1 MRSRA
6 ERSFACAL
14 FAACSCALPVAAQS
28 IRAVRV
34 AEPPHIDGQLQET
47 AWRDA
52 NAAEAFT
59 QKAPLAGQ
67 KPSGRTVL
75 RVLYDDEALYVAF
88 DCEQP
93 GHPVTALLARR
104 DRPTESDW
112 VAVAVDAR
120 GEGRSAFEFSVSAAG
135 VLVDGVR
142 FDDGKIAREWDG
154 VWDAASLRRG
164 DGWSAELR
172 IPLRVLRATAERTSW
187 GFQARR
193 YVSAAQ
199 ELDEWAYSPRA
210 GGGEVSRY
218 GRLELPQPVAAGGA
232 LELRPFAVARAEYQA
247 PNPAI
252 AHHGYRFE
260 PSAGLDFQWQP
271 GDGWALDGTLNPDFA
286 QVEADRLILNL
297 SRIELVFP
305 EKRPFFLAGMEDF
318 ATPVP
323 IFYSRRIGHAGKAP
337 PLSAAAGERLYAP
350 PEPAPIYGALKLT
363 GDAGRSLRIAALSAL
378 TGASDVDIETPGG
391 WLTPRLV
398 EPLTSYNAL
407 RMRTQLAAGLD
418 LGATATATLRNEPG
432 FGWPEWLTS
441 DAGNLVLGDGAG
453 QRCASG
459 LVTAAVDRCYHDAFV
474 GSMDLTWRSPS
485 GEYAIRSQGYASAM
499 VRGPVRPLPDG
510 TLIGPGDTGAGGLLK
525 LSKQGGEHWI
535 LDGSFAAHSRKLDFN
550 DLGFMDRQNFLRAG
564 AYVEYRTLDRWAFL
578 LETHSSLLAYGENN
592 LAGLSLG
599 RGLMFTEHVVL
610 DGYWTVTL
618 GAYGSAARFDDREVG
633 DGTALE
639 RASLLGAVQS
649 ISTDPRQALV
659 LSGEVAEE
667 RLDNGANVHAQLGL
681 LWHPASMLELQGLAS
696 YTYNY
701 GEPRFTGPGDSPDD
715 LLFGRLYA
723 QSAGLL
729 VRAAYTF
736 TPALT
741 LQTYAQAFL
750 ASGEYFDYA
759 HYVRVPGAAP
769 PVIRLSQL
777 LPAEPPALLPDFEN
791 ASLAVNVVLRWE
803 YALGS
808 TLYFVYLR
816 SQTPDIAVDPAYL
829 PRLNLG
835 ALRNAPATD
844 VFLIKLAYW
853 IG

>member
-1 MRSRA
+1 MSSRA
-6 ERSFACAL
+6 ELIFASAL
-14 FAACSCALPVAAQS
+14 LAAWSSALPAAAQS
-28 IRAVRV
+28 LRAARV
-34 AEPPHIDGQLQET
+34 ADPPHIDGQLDEM

-52 NAAEAFT
+52 APADAFT
-59 QKAPLAGQ
+59 QKVPLTGQ
-67 KPSGRTVL
+67 APSGRTVL

-93 GHPVTALLARR
+93 GHAVTALLARR

-112 VAVAVDAR
+112 VAVGIDAR

-154 VWDAASLRRG
+154 VWDAASVRREG
-164 DGWSAELR
+164 GWSAELR
-172 IPLRVLRATAERTSW
+172 IPLRVLQVSSERKSW
-187 GFQARR
+187 LFQARR

-199 ELDEWAYSPRA
+199 ELDEWAYSSRA

-218 GRLELPQPVAAGGA
+218 GHLELPQPPAAGGA
-232 LELRPFAVARAEYQA
+232 LELRPFVVARAEYQT
-247 PNPAI
+247 PNPAL
-252 AHHGYRFE
+252 AHHGWDFA

-271 GDGWALDGTLNPDFA
+271 GASWVLDGTLNPDFA

-297 SRIELVFP
+297 SSTELVFP
-305 EKRPFFLAGMEDF
+305 EKRPFFLAGLPDF

-337 PLSAAAGERLYAP
+337 PLWAAAGERLYQP
-350 PEPAPIYGALKLT
+350 PEPAPIYGALKLA
-363 GDAGRSLRIAALSAL
+363 GDPASSLRIAALSAL
-378 TGASDVDIETPGG
+378 TGANDVEIVTLDGSR
-391 WLTPRLV
+391 TPRLV

-407 RMRTQLAAGLD
+407 RVRSQLAAGLD
-418 LGATATATLRNEPG
+418 LGATVTATLRNEPG

-441 DAGNLVLGDGAG
+441 DAENLVLRDG
-453 QRCASG
+453 QHCPSG
-459 LVTAAVDRCYHDAFV
+459 LVTTMEDRCFHDAFV
-474 GSMDLTWRSPS
+474 GSLDLTWRSPS
-485 GEYAIRSQGYASAM
+485 GDYAIRSQGYASTMA
-499 VRGPVRPLPDG
+499 RGPVRPLPDG
-510 TLIGPGDTGAGGLLK
+510 TLIGPGDGGAGGLLR
-525 LSKQGGEHWI
+525 LSKQGGDHWI
-535 LDGSFAAHSRKLDFN
+535 LDGTVAAHSRKLDFN
-550 DLGFMDRQNFLRAG
+550 DLGYMDRQNFVRGG
-564 AYVEYRTLDRWAFL
+564 AYVEYRTLEPWAFL
-578 LETHSSLLAYGENN
+578 LETHSSLLAYAENN
-592 LAGLSLG
+592 LDGLSLG
-599 RGLMFTEHVVL
+599 RGFMFLEHVVL

-639 RASLLGAVQS
+639 RASMLGAVQS
-649 ISTDPRQALV
+649 ISTDPRAALV
-659 LSGEVAEE
+659 LSAEVAEE
-667 RLDNGANVHAQLGL
+667 RLDNGANVYAELAL
-681 LWHPASMLELQGLAS
+681 LWHPASMLELQGVAS

-701 GEPRFTGPGDSPDD
+701 GEPRFTGPGVSPED

-736 TPALT
+736 MPALT
-741 LQTYAQAFL
+741 LQAFAQAFL

-759 HYVRVPGAAP
+759 RYSRVPGTPP
-769 PVIRLSQL
+769 PVIHLSELQ
-777 LPAEPPALLPDFEN
+777 PAEPPAVLPDFEH

-816 SQTPDIAVDPAYL
+816 SQVPDIVVDPAYL

-835 ALRNAPATD
+835 ALRSAPATD